1 MKSLLLLVLIVP
13 LFVSAQNCELKK
25 EKDPFTQQP
34 QLSTGFMRFS
44 SWGGKF
50 SLNMVADAKEVKLL
64 FSMGEGNC
72 FDDESSAALTFDG
85 TRTKSTQRN
94 ATAMNCDGI
103 FTIVFRNS
111 TTTPSVLQKMTQ
123 QKLTSIVL
131 TDNNKKKTDINLK
144 DDEKQQIQEKLGC
157 LVKEAKGLIQQ

>member
-1 MKSLLLLVLIVP
+1 MKGILLIAFLMP

-34 QLSTGFMRFS
+34 QLSTGFLRLS
-44 SWGGKF
+44 SWGGRF

-64 FSMGEGNC
+64 FSLGEGNC
-72 FDDESSAALTFDG
+72 FDDESSAAFTFDG
-85 TRTKSTQRN
+85 TRTKSTQKN

-111 TTTPSVLQKMTQ
+111 TSTPSVLQKLTQ

-131 TDNNKKKTDINLK
+131 TDSNKKKIEVNLK
-144 DDEKQQIQEKLGC
+144 DEEKQQILERIGC
-157 LVKEAKGLIQQ
+157 LVKEAKTLIQ

>member
-1 MKSLLLLVLIVP
+1 MKTLVFSVFLLP

-34 QLSTGFMRFS
+34 QISTGFLRLS
-44 SWGGKF
+44 SWGGRF

-64 FSMGEGNC
+64 FSLGEGNC
-72 FDDESSAALTFDG
+72 VDDESSAALTFDG
-85 TRTKSTQRN
+85 TRTKSTQKN

-123 QKLTSIVL
+123 QKLSSIVL
-131 TDNNKKKTDINLK
+131 TDNNKKKIEINLK
-144 DDEKQQIQEKLGC
+144 EDEKQQVLERAGC
-157 LVKEAKGLIQQ
+157 IVKEAKALIQ

>member
-1 MKSLLLLVLIVP
+1 MKWILFIAFLLP

-34 QLSTGFMRFS
+34 QLSTGFLRLS
-44 SWGGKF
+44 SWGGRF

-64 FSMGEGNC
+64 FSLGEGNC
-72 FDDESSAALTFDG
+72 FDDESSAAFTFDG
-85 TRTKSTQRN
+85 TRTKSTQKN

-111 TTTPSVLQKMTQ
+111 TSTPSVLQKLTQ
-123 QKLTSIVL
+123 QKITSIVL
-131 TDNNKKKTDINLK
+131 IDSNKKKIEISLK
-144 DDEKQQIQEKLGC
+144 DEEKQQILERIGC
-157 LVKEAKGLIQQ
+157 LVKEAKTLIQ

>member
-1 MKSLLLLVLIVP
+1 MKSFLLFAFLVP

-34 QLSTGFMRFS
+34 QLSTGFMRLS
-44 SWGGKF
+44 SWGGRF
-50 SLNMVADAKEVKLL
+50 SVNMVADAKEVKLL
-64 FSMGEGNC
+64 FTLGDGNC
-72 FDDESSAALTFDG
+72 FDDESTAALTFDG

-111 TTTPSVLQKMTQ
+111 ATTPSVLQKMTQ
-123 QKLTSIVL
+123 QKLTSIIL
-131 TDNNKKKTDINLK
+131 TDSNKKKIEITLK
-144 DDEKQQIQEKLGC
+144 DEEKQQILDKLGC
-157 LVKEAKGLIQQ
+157 LVKEAKGLIQ